1 MVGRVLQADAD
12 GSWRVEYDDGD
23 AEDLHV
29 RPAGVQAPNIM
40 HEDGGYVGGERSPLA
55 CKVVKKRKT
64 ARAKDQPTYVPFYG
78 DIQRAWLDEGDEPFA
93 HRLKFEV
100 GNGLMMQGREQWL
113 PHATISLQQMFHSEE
128 CTLRSCNV
136 PGHTRILHH
145 LLALNSVSNDCL
157 PQLVFHFLPVHFST
171 RSHLDRLRFPI
182 LFNVRAVQRERA
194 LATWTQA

>member
-1 MVGRVLQADAD
+1 
-12 GSWRVEYDDGD
+12 
-23 AEDLHV
+23 
-29 RPAGVQAPNIM
+29 M

-128 CTLRSCNV
+128 YAPTEHETNVFARCLADFMRKLKDAPTGAEQQPVLLR
-136 PGHTRILHH
+136 GL
-145 LLALNSVSNDCL
+145 
-157 PQLVFHFLPVHFST
+157 
-171 RSHLDRLRFPI
+171 
-182 LFNVRAVQRERA
+182 
-194 LATWTQA
+194 